1 MGRPS
6 QQQAEPLTASGGL
19 EVRTHDQG
27 AVLPPHMGQGHS
39 AEDPVIRNV
48 QIVYDRLKQEPIP
61 DRLLALALQL
71 R

>member
-1 MGRPS
+1 MGRPA
-6 QQQAEPLTASGGL
+6 QRQAEPLVASVSR
-19 EVRTHDQG
+19 EVRTRRQRT
-27 AVLPPHMGQGHS
+27 VLPPHMGQGHS

-61 DRLLALALQL
+61 DRLLALALRL

>member
-1 MGRPS
+1 
-6 QQQAEPLTASGGL
+6 
-19 EVRTHDQG
+19 
-27 AVLPPHMGQGHS
+27 MGQGHS

>member
-1 MGRPS
+1 MGRPA
-6 QQQAEPLTASGGL
+6 QRQAEPLVASVSR
-19 EVRTHDQG
+19 EVRTRRQRT
-27 AVLPPHMGQGHS
+27 VLRPHMSQGHS

-61 DRLLALALQL
+61 DRLLALALRL